1 MATKLNPQ
9 AVEQY
14 AAQVA
19 NSICDNFFSQEA
31 RVLGAQLMRLTPIEQ
46 VNQFLIKLLFEKWQL
61 ENQKLKSPF
70 FDYEKPDVKEALKAL
85 QDKLSHA
92 ISMERPTFEPLLIEA
107 LADALYLILAPYQF
121 FEKEYDKIGNNLH
134 LPSQLA
140 PTFKRIKIHQQF
152 KETYWDKILRK
163 SINESIEKTT
173 ALKVLETLLSEFEA
187 FDNPREILR
196 IFNKYAP
203 LELKNLT
210 WVEPQKPKESSNF
223 FESAETATSVVPEL
237 KPQQTQSYTEKEP
250 LHSERQTS
258 DALLKEWQTAGAP
271 NGQAKE
277 PFVQDWKADKGGQA
291 EANEVEMPL
300 KEPKTE
306 KRIPFDFENNF
317 APALDDVQQTRD
329 YLQEV
334 EKPFKENPTV
344 LEAYNSVS
352 FESLRDIITLENKVA
367 YISELF
373 GGDAENYETAIAE
386 IDQTRSYEDAMQVI
400 RSRYFRPLG
409 WEYDKEEV
417 LQLFQAVERKFG
429 SA

>member
-19 NSICDNFFSQEA
+19 KKICDNFFSQET
-31 RVLGAQLMRLTPIEQ
+31 RVLGAHLMRLTPIEQ

-85 QDKLSHA
+85 QDKLSYA
-92 ISMERPTFEPLLIEA
+92 ISMERPTFEPLLAEA
-107 LADALYLILAPYQF
+107 LADSLYLLLAPYQF
-121 FEKEYDKIGNNLH
+121 FEKEYDKIGNTLH

-152 KETYWDKILRK
+152 KETYWDTILRK
-163 SINESIEKTT
+163 SINESVEKTV
-173 ALKVLETLLSEFEA
+173 ALKTLENLLGEFEA

-196 IFNKYAP
+196 TLHQYVP
-203 LELKNLT
+203 LELKKLT
-210 WVEPQKPKESSNF
+210 WIEPEKVKESNNF
-223 FESAETATSVVPEL
+223 FEYTEASTPQGATAPLPRDYAHPTSAQETAANTSE
-237 KPQQTQSYTEKEP
+237 S
-250 LHSERQTS
+250 SEN
-258 DALLKEWQTAGAP
+258 LLKDWQTADAP
-271 NGQAKE
+271 NGKAHKTT
-277 PFVQDWKADKGGQA
+277 FGQDS
-291 EANEVEMPL
+291 ETERSSEV
-300 KEPKTE
+300 KTPKTE
-306 KRIPFDFENNF
+306 QAEKKMPFDFENNF

-329 YLQEV
+329 HLKEA

-344 LEAYNSVS
+344 LEAYHNTS
-352 FESLRDIITLENKVA
+352 FESLRDIITLENKIA

-373 GGDAENYETAIAE
+373 GGDAEAYEAAMAE

-409 WEYDKEEV
+409 WQYDKEEV
-417 LQLFQAVERKFG
+417 LQLFQAIERKFDG
-429 SA
+429 A